1 VVNRNEDERLA
12 DIATRLDRLRYVP
25 TDVLAGIVTSHG
37 LCMWSSID
45 PDQTNTLTGVD
56 TPDREL
62 AARYCA
68 GCPVQDECLEWELR
82 LHGPDTVGIWGAMP
96 EDDRRALYPLWRAR
110 GDRPGEHTEGSEP
123 R

>member
-1 VVNRNEDERLA
+1 MVNHNDDERLA
-12 DIATRLDRLRYVP
+12 RIAARLDRLQHVP
-25 TDVLAGIVTSHG
+25 TDVLADIVGQHG
-37 LCMWSSID
+37 LCMWAPID
-45 PDQTNTLTGVD
+45 PDLAADLAGVD

-82 LHGPDTVGIWGAMP
+82 LHGPETVGIWGAMP

-110 GDRPGEHTEGSEP
+110 GDRPEVNP
-123 R
+123 RDD